1 VDNTE
6 VPVQWIT
13 ETTLTGNTCTF
24 KVDTSAVKASS
35 IVYLKVFTSTTSTS
49 SVVSRPISIQ
59 IKDTTQLPEPIPNP

>member
-1 VDNTE
+1 MDNTE
-6 VPVQWIT
+6 VSVEWIT
-13 ETTLTGNTCTF
+13 EATLTGNTCTF

-59 IKDTTQLPEPIPNP
+59 IKDTSPPPEPIPNP

>member
-1 VDNTE
+1 MDNTE

-13 ETTLTGNTCTF
+13 EATLTGNTCIF

-35 IVYLKVFTSTTSTS
+35 IVYLKVLTSTTSTS